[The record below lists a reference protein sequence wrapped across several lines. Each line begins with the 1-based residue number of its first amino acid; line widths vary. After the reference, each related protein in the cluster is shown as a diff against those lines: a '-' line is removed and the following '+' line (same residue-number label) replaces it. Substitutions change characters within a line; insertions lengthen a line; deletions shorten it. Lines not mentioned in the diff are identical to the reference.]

1 MKMLIELKNIE
12 KKYEIPSGKERI
24 TVLKDLSLHVA
35 RGESIAVVGPSGSG
49 KSTLLNI
56 IGALDKPTS
65 GLVTFAGKNLADL
78 DDSEL
83 SKIRNKDIGFV
94 FQLHHLL
101 PQCTALEN
109 VLIPT
114 IPLRAKKESEEV
126 RNRAVQLLE
135 RVGLDKHMDYFPA
148 QLSGGEL
155 QRVAVVRALIN
166 RPKLVLADEPT
177 GSLDKESSD
186 NLGQLLIQLNKE
198 EAVTLIVVTH
208 SIELAR
214 LMDKVFNLRNGK
226 LEKSVLS
233 PNDRVQCHREE

>member
-1 MKMLIELKNIE
+1 MLLELKNIE
-12 KKYEIPSGKERI
+12 KKYEIPSGKEQI

-114 IPLRAKKESEEV
+114 IPLGAKKENEEV
-126 RNRAVQLLE
+126 RSRANKLLE

-226 LEKSVLS
+226 LEL
-233 PNDRVQCHREE
+233 

>member
-1 MKMLIELKNIE
+1 MLLELKNIE
-12 KKYEIPSGKERI
+12 KKYEIPSGKEQI
-24 TVLKDLSLHVA
+24 TVLKDISLHVA

-65 GLVTFAGKNLADL
+65 GLVIFAGKNLADL

-114 IPLRAKKESEEV
+114 IPLEAKKESEEV
-126 RNRAVQLLE
+126 RSRAIKLLE
-135 RVGLDKHMDYFPA
+135 KVGLDKHMDYFPA

-177 GSLDKESSD
+177 GSLDRESSD
-186 NLGQLLIQLNKE
+186 NLGQLLIKLNKE

-226 LEKSVLS
+226 LEL
-233 PNDRVQCHREE
+233 

>member
-1 MKMLIELKNIE
+1 MLIELKNIE

-233 PNDRVQCHREE
+233 QNDT

>member
-1 MKMLIELKNIE
+1 MLLELKNIE
-12 KKYEIPSGKERI
+12 KKYDIPSGKEQI
-24 TVLKDLSLHVA
+24 TVLKDISLHVA

-114 IPLRAKKESEEV
+114 IPLGVKKENEEV
-126 RNRAVQLLE
+126 RSRAIKLLE

-177 GSLDKESSD
+177 GSLDRESSD
-186 NLGQLLIQLNKE
+186 NLGQLLIKLNKE

-226 LEKSVLS
+226 LEL
-233 PNDRVQCHREE
+233 